1 MQLVNKEMIILL
13 CGKNKEGCITKRYN
27 GIFGNKLSVVM
38 WRTRHINFSVKNHSE
53 QFKKAGVGFEMSDV
67 NGVIKAV
74 KHK

>member
-13 CGKNKEGCITKRYN
+13 CGKNKEVYITKRYN
-27 GIFGNKLSVVM
+27 GIFGHKLSVVM
-38 WRTRHINFSVKNHSE
+38 WRTRHINFSVKNHNE